1 MVEKVGY
8 KHEEQEHLERRE
20 SLGWITGAHTVPTG
34 CFPLKSGTE
43 PGRCKGLSS
52 CSAEEMCHSH
62 GVSGSCFTT
71 TPLLLSITVGR
82 ELNCRLR
89 GLNAATGACC
99 SIDASPHVTR
109 PFSKIIFR

>member
-34 CFPLKSGTE
+34 CFPPKSGSE
-43 PGRCKGLSS
+43 PWSCKGLSS

-62 GVSGSCFTT
+62 GVRGSCIATAP
-71 TPLLLSITVGR
+71 PLLPVIVGG
-82 ELNCRLR
+82 ELGCRLR
-89 GLNAATGACC
+89 
-99 SIDASPHVTR
+99 V
-109 PFSKIIFR
+109 